1 MTDLLN
7 DRLLRLSQ
15 VLEIAGLSK
24 AMVYRLVREG
34 KFPMPCKPG
43 GNATRWIESE
53 IRNWRREIEDTRNA
67 SKPCN

>member
-1 MTDLLN
+1 MTDIIS

-34 KFPMPCKPG
+34 KFPTPCKPG
-43 GNATRWIESE
+43 GIATRWVESE
-53 IRNWRREIEDTRNA
+53 VRAWRERVEDARA
-67 SKPCN
+67 A

>member
-15 VLEIAGLSK
+15 VLEIVGLSK

-34 KFPMPCKPG
+34 KFPKPCKPG
-43 GNATRWIESE
+43 GIATRWVESE
-53 IRNWRREIEDTRNA
+53 VRAWRSDVESARA
-67 SKPCN
+67 A